1 MPPQHEWIE
10 KDFYKVLGVSS
21 DASEKEITKAYRKLA
36 REFHPDKN
44 PGDVKAEERFK
55 EISAAYDVIND
66 PKKRAEYD
74 ELRRLGPAAG
84 GFGRGFGGT
93 QGAPGGGGFDVGDLG
108 DLLGGLFGNR
118 TRPSGGG
125 AAAGPVRGGD
135 LEAELHLSFDDALAG
150 ITTSVHLTSEAPCST
165 CRGSGA
171 KPGTVPS
178 TCGQCGGR
186 GVLDD
191 NQGLF
196 SFSQPC
202 PSCGGRGRVIKDP
215 CPSCYGSGMER
226 RPRQVKVRI
235 PAGVKD
241 GQRIKLKGRGTPG
254 RNGGPAGDLFVL
266 VKVAEHEIFGRRG
279 DHLTITV
286 PITYTEAAL
295 GAKVAV
301 PTLDGGAVTLKL
313 PAGTPTGKTFR
324 VKGKGAATSKGV
336 GDLLVTVEVA
346 VPTKLSDRQREALEA
361 LDRVLV
367 ESPRSRIETLARR
380 ARTTA
385 ASDTDTGDGSFE
397 STPGGA

>member
-1 MPPQHEWIE
+1 MPPQQEWIE
-10 KDFYKVLGVSS
+10 KDFYKILGVSS
-21 DASEKEITKAYRKLA
+21 DASEKDITKAYRKLA

-44 PGDVKAEERFK
+44 PGDIKAENRFK
-55 EISAAYDVIND
+55 EISGAYDVIND

-84 GFGRGFGGT
+84 GFGGRGFGGT
-93 QGAPGGGGFDVGDLG
+93 QGTPGGTNFDVGDLG

-118 TRPSGGG
+118 SRAPGAG
-125 AAAGPVRGGD
+125 AATGPIRGSD
-135 LEAELHLSFDDALAG
+135 LEAELHLSFADALAG

-178 TCGQCGGR
+178 TCGQCAGR

-215 CPSCYGSGMER
+215 CPTCFGNGMER
-226 RPRQVKVRI
+226 RPRQVKVRV

-241 GQRIKLKGRGTPG
+241 AQRIKLKGRGTPG
-254 RNGGPAGDLFVL
+254 RNGGAAGDLFVL
-266 VKVAEHEIFGRRG
+266 VKVAEHEVFGRRG
-279 DHLTITV
+279 DHLTINV
-286 PITYTEAAL
+286 PVTYTEAAL
-295 GAKVAV
+295 GAKIAI
-301 PTLDGGAVTLKL
+301 PTMDGGAVTLRL

-324 VKGKGAATSKGV
+324 VKGKGAQSPKGA
-336 GDLLVTVEVA
+336 GDLLVTIEVA

-367 ESPRSRIETLARR
+367 ESPRSNIETLASR
-380 ARTTA
+380 ARNA
-385 ASDTDTGDGSFE
+385 GDADAGS
-397 STPGGA
+397 GGA